1 MNRQQLGAL
10 LNLEENLIPKGRTNR
25 PGTANSLSFITI
37 HNTDNTDA
45 GADARAHG
53 NFVKNTGYY
62 IYNGSK
68 NWVSWHYTVD
78 DKRIVKHLP
87 IEEKAFHAGSANTQS
102 IAIEIC
108 MFRGIDQDAAFLR
121 AARLCAVLL
130 YDLSSLNGDIQKI
143 KPHQFWTGK
152 NCPRLLL
159 NNGRVGSKWNQFLQM
174 VQEQLDSIEVE
185 ESIAVRES
193 MTLEADKSLAI
204 LPEVK
209 EFADFHLDARDV
221 MSTGGHSVAIA
232 SHILALIEDRSVRDG
247 VSVETLINLW
257 LQEKLAEV
265 SDDNFGF
272 HFGHCLTCDEE
283 EETVDNETP
292 IQFDDHDCKA
302 FPRSDE
308 TDSPIILEAV
318 PFPFVTVQIPT
329 SGQGFYSYSANRDK
343 QYGLAE
349 TIEAIES
356 IASDW
361 FSEHS
366 IGPVI
371 GIGNIS
377 LNGGGVMRPHKSH
390 QKGLDVDFRLLR
402 KDGARIGVDYQ
413 SPSYSRSRTQQ
424 LVDTIRANS
433 VLDVDLILFNDPD
446 VMGVEPWEGHDD
458 HLHVR
463 FIQP

>member
-1 MNRQQLGAL
+1 
-10 LNLEENLIPKGRTNR
+10 
-25 PGTANSLSFITI
+25 
-37 HNTDNTDA
+37 
-45 GADARAHG
+45 
-53 NFVKNTGYY
+53 
-62 IYNGSK
+62 
-68 NWVSWHYTVD
+68 
-78 DKRIVKHLP
+78 
-87 IEEKAFHAGSANTQS
+87 
-102 IAIEIC
+102 
-108 MFRGIDQDAAFLR
+108 
-121 AARLCAVLL
+121 
-130 YDLSSLNGDIQKI
+130 
-143 KPHQFWTGK
+143 
-152 NCPRLLL
+152 
-159 NNGRVGSKWNQFLQM
+159 
-174 VQEQLDSIEVE
+174 
-185 ESIAVRES
+185 
-193 MTLEADKSLAI
+193 
-204 LPEVK
+204 
-209 EFADFHLDARDV
+209 

-302 FPRSDE
+302 FSRSDE

-366 IGPVI
+366 IGPLI

>member
-10 LNLEENLIPKGRTNR
+10 LNLEENLISRGRINR
-25 PGTANSLSFITI
+25 PGTANNLNFITT

-53 NFVKNTGYY
+53 SFVKNTGYY

-87 IEEKAFHAGSANTQS
+87 IEEKALHAGSANTQS

-108 MFRGIDQDAAFLR
+108 MFRGIDQDSAFLR

-159 NNGRVGSKWNQFLQM
+159 NNGQVGSKWGQFLQM
-174 VQEQLDSIEVE
+174 VREQLDSIEVE
-185 ESIAVRES
+185 ESIAVPER
-193 MTLEADKSLAI
+193 MTLAADKSLTI

-221 MSTGGHSVAIA
+221 MSTGGRSIAIA
-232 SHILALIEDRSVRDG
+232 SHILALLEEQSVRYG
-247 VSVETLINLW
+247 VSVETLTNLW

-265 SDDNFGF
+265 SQNNAGF

-283 EETVDNETP
+283 DETVDNETP
-292 IQFDDHDCKA
+292 IQLDDHDCEA
-302 FPRSDE
+302 FPQSDE
-308 TDSPIILEAV
+308 KASPVILETV
-318 PFPFVTVQIPT
+318 PFPLVTVQLPT
-329 SGQGFYSYSANRDK
+329 SGQGFYIYSANRNK

-366 IGPVI
+366 IGPLI

-377 LNGGGVMRPHKSH
+377 LNGGGVMPPHKSH

-402 KDGARIGVDYQ
+402 KDGARIGVAYQ

-424 LVDTIRANS
+424 LVDTIRDNS
-433 VLDVDLILFNDPD
+433 VLDVDLILFNDPN
-446 VMGVEPWEGHDD
+446 VMGVEPWAGHDD